1 MPGNVQSTFNIQ
13 IDRKQVEWICYH
25 SKLQLDTYLREG
37 VEVDPD
43 DKASIKDLL
52 LKIHNAI
59 KYTQAAAQYELD
71 VLSMLAE
78 KTQPNSPD

>member
-25 SKLQLDTYLREG
+25 SKLQLDTYRREG
-37 VEVDPD
+37 VEVDT
-43 DKASIKDLL
+43 ASIKDLL
-52 LKIHNAI
+52 LKLYNAI

-71 VLSMLAE
+71 VLSMLAK